1 MDANALLS
9 DFRSRGIDL
18 VPNGEKL
25 TVTPSSRLTDDD
37 RAVLRAYKC
46 DLLRILSRSAGTP
59 EHVIE
64 ATFRDAPATIS
75 DQAISPEF
83 PPCPVCGATRYWI
96 SRGLVLCGS
105 KRCGSAARFVLTSI
119 EFRAVQ

>member
-25 TVTPSSRLTDDD
+25 TVTPSSRLTDED
-37 RAVLRAYKC
+37 RTVLRAYKC
-46 DLLRILSRSAGTP
+46 DLLRILSRSVETP
-59 EHVIE
+59 ERVIE
-64 ATFRDAPATIS
+64 ATFREAPATIP
-75 DQAISPEF
+75 DQAISSEF
-83 PPCPVCGATRYWI
+83 PPCPVCGAARYWI

-105 KRCGSAARFVLTSI
+105 KRCGSAPRFVLTSI
-119 EFRAVQ
+119 EFHAVQ